1 MPTNLEIFTPIWETA
16 SPTFQE
22 RIPAPTQENFAQIGV
37 MISSDAYTAER
48 NEVFDALVNLIGKQK
63 VYTRSLS
70 NPLAMFKKGSMYF
83 GDTYEEVIADIIEG
97 QESKIGN
104 EDQFEK
110 FDTPVYAAYHRINRE
125 MVYPVTIEETRLNR
139 AFMREGGLAAL
150 EQSIVDKMYSS
161 NDLDEFL
168 FTKKTIAAAYT
179 APKVALNT
187 GQTITVPNIAENV
200 LDTNAVKAFVM
211 TVKGVMRQMR
221 FPKTVYNPYGITMET
236 KPSDMVI
243 LLKSD
248 FAVIEQVGTL
258 TGAFHPEF
266 MDINV
271 PIIEVDDFGEGME
284 KVVGVI
290 MDKETLGILDTLR
303 TTRTA
308 ENARSLYRNYFY
320 HIHQLYYFSPL
331 TNSVFLK
338 VE

>member
-22 RIPAPTQENFAQIGV
+22 RIPAPTQENFSQIGV
-37 MISSDAYTAER
+37 MISSDEYAAER

-63 VYTRSLS
+63 VYTRSIS
-70 NPLAMFKKGSMYF
+70 NPLAMFKKGTMYF

-97 QESKIGN
+97 QESKIGK

-125 MVYPVTIEETRLNR
+125 MIYPVTIEETRLNR

-187 GQTITVPNIAENV
+187 GQTITVHNIAENV

-248 FAVIEQVGTL
+248 FAVIEEVGTL

-266 MDINV
+266 MDVNV

-290 MDKETLGILDTLR
+290 MDKDTLGILDTLR

-320 HIHQLYYFSPL
+320 HVHQLYYFSPL
-331 TNSVFLK
+331 TNSVFLT

>member
-22 RIPAPTQENFAQIGV
+22 RIPVPTQENFAQIGV

-179 APKVALNT
+179 TPKVALNT
-187 GQTITVPNIAENV
+187 GQVITVPNIAENV

-236 KPSDMVI
+236 KPNDMVI

>member
-22 RIPAPTQENFAQIGV
+22 RIPAPTQENFSQIGV
-37 MISSDAYTAER
+37 MISSDEYAAER

-63 VYTRSLS
+63 VYTRSIS

-97 QESKIGN
+97 QESKIGK

-125 MVYPVTIEETRLNR
+125 MIYPVTIEETRLNR

-150 EQSIVDKMYSS
+150 EQAIVDKMYSS

-236 KPSDMVI
+236 KPGDMVI

-248 FAVIEQVGTL
+248 FAVIEEVGTL

-320 HIHQLYYFSPL
+320 HVHQLYYFSPL
-331 TNSVFLK
+331 TNSVFIT